1 MSVTSLQ
8 LAKQNFKFSSAHF
21 LIFDEN
27 SAERL
32 HGHNYQVRVEIG
44 VPDSEALRTTGFFID
59 FNLFKKY
66 IKSAL
71 DRWDERVILP
81 EFHPDMRF
89 QKIGPTLEVRFR
101 ERFYAF
107 PANEVVL
114 LPVTNTSVEQLSRL
128 LAEDFIREFRPHKVT
143 YVRVQVEETAGQGAT
158 TQVMAHSETE
168 R

>member
-1 MSVTSLQ
+1 MSTTSLQ

-21 LIFDEN
+21 LIFDEK

-44 VPDSEALRTTGFFID
+44 IPDKEAIKATGFFVD
-59 FNLFKKY
+59 FNVFKKY

-81 EFHPDMRF
+81 QEHPDMKF
-89 QKIGPTLEVRFR
+89 NTKGPILEVNFR

-114 LPVTNTSVEQLSRL
+114 LPVINTSVEQLSRL
-128 LAEDFIREFRPHKVT
+128 LAEDFMKEFRSHKVSFVSV
-143 YVRVQVEETAGQGAT
+143 YVEETQGQGAT
-158 TQVMAHSETE
+158 TSVKA
-168 R
+168 